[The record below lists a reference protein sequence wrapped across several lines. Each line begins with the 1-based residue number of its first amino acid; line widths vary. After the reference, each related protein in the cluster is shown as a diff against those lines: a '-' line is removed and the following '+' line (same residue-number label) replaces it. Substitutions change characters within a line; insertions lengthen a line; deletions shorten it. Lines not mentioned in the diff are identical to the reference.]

1 VNVRLCIRYQSF
13 RALPS
18 SIYIRNTCVLL
29 YRVPCLWQGR
39 FGIYFARAKHLSQP
53 QKAKSRDD
61 RRIVRFRFF
70 ERALLLTLN
79 LAVILSISWLSFS
92 IPYKVSKNVLFLA
105 YALLIYDIFSNV
117 FDYILNNST
126 LINDKWLLI
135 NSGKI
140 IEHNIE
146 KKISGSA
153 VSRLYI
159 GKSIWKQTFQ
169 INY

>member
-1 VNVRLCIRYQSF
+1 M
-13 RALPS
+13 
-18 SIYIRNTCVLL
+18 
-29 YRVPCLWQGR
+29 
-39 FGIYFARAKHLSQP
+39 
-53 QKAKSRDD
+53 
-61 RRIVRFRFF
+61 FF
-70 ERALLLTLN
+70 
-79 LAVILSISWLSFS
+79 
-92 IPYKVSKNVLFLA
+92 FLA
-105 YALLIYDIFSNV
+105 YALSIYDIFSNV